1 MQYCLS
7 DPKQRVLWAC
17 RGQSANE
24 TTSEPGPEV
33 PIEDVGKGYARV
45 LGVRGCQVPGV
56 RVLRACRGQRVSKR
70 SDV

>member
-7 DPKQRVLWAC
+7 DPKQRVLWAY

-45 LGVRGCQVPGV
+45 PGT
-56 RVLRACRGQRVSKR
+56 RVLRACGGQRVSKR